1 MGFLDLSVKDASSG
15 LILGF
20 LGGMALTFA
29 LMNTKSI
36 TFGSGTPIKSG
47 YARAYEGVTTG
58 PPAMHYGSYGGLW
71 DLNLPADEN
80 EDYTYNHVP
89 FIGATAS
96 TDFNP
101 ENLQF
106 SEAYNRAPGEY
117 TPYPAR
123 DLAHVR

>member
-15 LILGF
+15 LLIGF
-20 LGGMALTFA
+20 AAGAIVAGLL
-29 LMNTKSI
+29 LNTKQVVLGK
-36 TFGSGTPIKSG
+36 FGR
-47 YARAYEGVTTG
+47 ARAYEGVTTG

-80 EDYTYNHVP
+80 EDVTYNHTP

-101 ENLQF
+101 ENMQF

-123 DLAHVR
+123 DLAHFGA

>member
-20 LGGMALTFA
+20 LGGMAITFA
-29 LMNTKSI
+29 LMSTKSVS
-36 TFGSGTPIKSG
+36 FGKQ
-47 YARAYEGVTTG
+47 ARAYEGVTTG

-80 EDYTYNHVP
+80 EDVTYNHTP

-101 ENLQF
+101 ENMQF

-123 DLAHVR
+123 DLAHFGA

>member
-20 LGGMALTFA
+20 VGGAVVALA
-29 LMNTKSI
+29 LMSTKSI
-36 TFGSGTPIKSG
+36 TLGKE
-47 YARAYEGVTTG
+47 ARAYEGMTVG

-123 DLAHVR
+123 DLAHVY

>member
-15 LILGF
+15 LIFGF
-20 LGGMALTFA
+20 LGGVALTFV
-29 LMNTKSI
+29 LLNTKSV
-36 TFGSGTPIKSG
+36 TFGTGTKSA

-117 TPYPAR
+117 MPYPAR
-123 DLAHVR
+123 DLAHVY